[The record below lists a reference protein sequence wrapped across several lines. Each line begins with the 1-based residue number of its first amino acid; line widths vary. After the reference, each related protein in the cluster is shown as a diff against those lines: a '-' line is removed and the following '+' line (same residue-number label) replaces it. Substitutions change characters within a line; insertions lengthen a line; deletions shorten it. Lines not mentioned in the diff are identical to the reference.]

1 MANKREKQKF
11 SNRKIKIILIAL
23 LFILTAVL
31 FGLVSLFKDEL
42 ASMNS
47 IRELA
52 RLDGSRGQYLYQVDI
67 QGNYYMDEFLKRGG
81 VNSPEDL
88 TAFLASQMSKGF
100 YTPQVE
106 KQSPGACSSFTGEL
120 ANGDR
125 YFARNYDM
133 EETAPLAIF
142 HAKPD
147 DGRYASISTVDLGHV
162 GIPNGGIT
170 GIADK
175 MLTTAGVY
183 VPMDGM
189 NEKGLALSI
198 HMSHQ
203 GPGDQVI
210 PTDLNRGRL
219 GVTSTSMMRLILDKA
234 ASVEEAVAIAKDVD
248 LHDDIGS
255 SFHFFVTDAGGS
267 SAVLQWVKGTDASDT
282 DGTARDLVVIY
293 GDDKAPFI
301 KSDQYRILTN
311 FITLEDYYEEGDI
324 RHGLGRLEFL
334 EAQLSPTDGKLLDEE
349 VALELLAQVAWSKME
364 EEAGS
369 TVFSVVYNLTKKTAI
384 LVPYEAY
391 GKETMKFTY
400 KIQD

>member
-1 MANKREKQKF
+1 MDNKRDKQKF
-11 SNRKIKIILIAL
+11 SGSKIRKSLIVILFLLAVAL
-23 LFILTAVL
+23 FWL
-31 FGLVSLFKDEL
+31 GSLFRDEL
-42 ASMNS
+42 GSMNS
-47 IRELA
+47 IKELA
-52 RLDGSRGQYLYQVDI
+52 RLDKSRGQYLYQVEI
-67 QGNYYMDEFLKRGG
+67 QGNYYMDKFLERGG
-81 VNSPEDL
+81 VTSPEDL
-88 TAFLASQMSKGF
+88 AAFLASQMSKGF

-133 EETAPLAIF
+133 EETAPLGIF

-162 GIPNGGIT
+162 GISNK
-170 GIADK
+170 GIAGISDK
-175 MLTTAGVY
+175 LLATAGVY

-203 GPGDQVI
+203 GPGNEVI
-210 PTDLNRGRL
+210 PTDLNRGGL

-234 ASVEEAVAIAKDVD
+234 ASVEEAVNMAKEVD

-255 SFHFFVTDAGGS
+255 SFHFFITDASGA

-293 GDDKAPFI
+293 GDDKAPFV
-301 KSDQYRILTN
+301 KSEQYRILTN

-324 RHGLGRLEFL
+324 RHGLGRMNFL
-334 EAQLSPTDGKLLDEE
+334 ETQLAQTDGKLADGEAALD
-349 VALELLAQVAWSKME
+349 LLAQVAWSKME
-364 EEAGS
+364 EEEGS

-391 GKETMKFTY
+391 DKETMKFTY